1 MIKFFSTIY
10 AFFQKCR
17 HSTLL
22 CLFFLMAL
30 SLTLNESAV
39 VQAATTVGIISIGE
53 QQVSLADLYVK
64 IDSITGNKDFLSF
77 VISFNNPDKLA
88 ERTFS
93 FQPDIE
99 GPNFIQQAYL
109 YLKTLPEFAD
119 SVDC

>member
-1 MIKFFSTIY
+1 
-10 AFFQKCR
+10 
-17 HSTLL
+17 
-22 CLFFLMAL
+22 MAL

-53 QQVSLADLYVK
+53 QQVSLVDLYVK
-64 IDSITGNKDFLSF
+64 IDSITGNKENLSF
-77 VISFNNPDKLA
+77 VVSFNKSNKLA

-99 GPNFIQQAYL
+99 GLNFIKQAYL

-119 SVDC
+119 AVDC